1 MGQREE
7 MGQSPGILGRGF
19 KAWGSWGQ
27 ESVETGLSRISQGCV
42 SIEGSINQGSFR
54 SFVYICFS
62 YLSLTNYSFH
72 IILPIC
78 FVNI

>member
-19 KAWGSWGQ
+19 GAWGSWGQ

-54 SFVYICFS
+54 S
-62 YLSLTNYSFH
+62 LSIRVF
-72 IILPIC
+72 
-78 FVNI
+78 